1 VDDLEC
7 VQYFP
12 IYFIGGLHQPKTKLL
27 QLDMVIEK
35 SHLLARLESR
45 HANVREPLQQKAQI
59 LELFFEQLLSAAL
72 AMARQDKT
80 RQDKTRQDKTRQDK
94 TRQDK
99 TRQDKARQGKARQGT
114 TGAAHFERRDGSRM
128 MRPLRK
134 PHLHLSKVAV
144 TLEG

>member
-99 TRQDKARQGKARQGT
+99 TRQGT